1 MATCL
6 RRPMLSPAKQI
17 PVQSLLCRMTTC
29 LSWPVTTFFVFQMKV
44 LLKQPLKTLSSKEM
58 QNNNKKQCI
67 KNKCLSG
74 YIYSIGAL

>member
-58 QNNNKKQCI
+58 QNKHKKQCI
-67 KNKCLSG
+67 KNKRLSG
-74 YIYSIGAL
+74 YIYSIGTL